1 MPIKTFAK
9 NLRFLMYKKGIS
21 QLELSRKLNVSKSA
35 AWHWFNGRSFP
46 ASHDTL
52 LRLCDALGIKSID
65 DFIRRDI
72 TQSVKGHRRNTKKIS
87 NKVTLNRTQKTKS

>member
-9 NLRFLMYKKGIS
+9 NLRHLMYKKGIT
-21 QLELSRKLNVSKSA
+21 QLELSRRLQVSRAA

-46 ASHDTL
+46 SSHDTL
-52 LRLCDALGIKSID
+52 LRLCDALGVKSID

-72 TQSVKGHRRNTKKIS
+72 TKQVKPLKRSAKKVS
-87 NKVTLNRTQKTKS
+87 N